1 MAQSDIHGEKG
12 DIMTTH
18 SHWQSHRFSILL
30 GMILLFILGSPL
42 LSLSRY
48 PVMTQFI
55 ASGLFAAILISAVL
69 ATGQGARWRLALI
82 LMGAGVALLNLAAY
96 ASGTIQLEIGFYVL
110 TLAFLGSVAV
120 LTIQHLMR
128 SRRPDYDT
136 LAAALCAYAVLVLF
150 WASAY
155 SLVETAVSGSFG
167 YSGDTADVPQVMHF
181 GFGDS
186 MMSIYYSFVTIT
198 TLGYGDVTPVTA
210 VARMLA
216 ALQAFFGQA
225 YIAILVARL
234 VGLQLAASL
243 TSETP

>member
-1 MAQSDIHGEKG
+1 
-12 DIMTTH
+12 MTTH

-30 GMILLFILGSPL
+30 GMILLFILGTPL
-42 LSLSRY
+42 MSLSRY
-48 PVMTQFI
+48 PLMTQFI
-55 ASGLFAAILISAVL
+55 ASGLFAAILIAGVL

-82 LMGAGVALLNLAAY
+82 LMGAGVALLNFAAY
-96 ASGTIQLEIGFYVL
+96 VIGTIQLEMGFYAL
-110 TLAFLGSVAV
+110 TLVFLGSVAV
-120 LTIQHLMR
+120 LTIQQLMR
-128 SRRPDYDT
+128 SQRPDYDT

-155 SLVETAVSGSFG
+155 SLVETVVSGSFS
-167 YSGDTADVPQVMHF
+167 YSGDAAGVPQVMHF

-210 VARMLA
+210 FARTLA

-225 YIAILVARL
+225 FVAVVVARL
-234 VGLQLAASL
+234 VGLQIAASM
-243 TSETP
+243 TADASQSP